1 MVNIKQKET
10 YFYDI
15 EIFPNLLTIT
25 FVAKNSDK
33 KEVFVFRDII
43 KGEDLKR
50 LLLFLSN
57 VNYIIGYNNFNFDD
71 PLLNEIISGYG
82 DKNIKLI

>member
-57 VNYIIGYNNFNFDD
+57 PAGLDRGYRRLPD
-71 PLLNEIISGYG
+71 SG
-82 DKNIKLI
+82 L